1 MKQIK
6 TIMHR
11 MDTPGDWETFDR
23 EVNKAIAEGW
33 ALVKRDV
40 LRPYEGPHHVFYRML
55 YAELERE
62 QKCFNCKNISTEA
75 CRECNPDTMD
85 RWEQGKELAVV
96 PVAPVKKR

>member
-6 TIMHR
+6 TILVKVER
-11 MDTPGDWETFDR
+11 LEEFDKK
-23 EVNKAIAEGW
+23 VNDALTEGW
-33 ALVKRDV
+33 TLVKRDV
-40 LRPYEGPHHVFYRML
+40 LQAYDRATCIFNRML

>member
-11 MDTPGDWETFDR
+11 METPGDGETFDR
-23 EVNKAIAEGW
+23 EVNKALTEGW
-33 ALVKRDV
+33 TLVKREV
-40 LRPYEGPHHVFYRML
+40 LRPYEGPHRTFYRML

-62 QKCFNCKNISTEA
+62 QKCFNCKHIGMET

-85 RWEQGKELAVV
+85 RWEQGKELTLI
-96 PVAPVKKR
+96 PVGVKK